1 MVPETR
7 AGRAISRY
15 AIRLIHTCAAMPR
28 VMAHAALQVAG
39 SDILTAEGGHLTG
52 RHHISTLYILTGVIA
67 IMKVEFLKW
76 GNSLALR
83 VPKAFAQEIGA
94 SVGKAA
100 NMEVRDGKLVVE
112 IAKPKRRRRRYTLE
126 QLVAGI
132 RPENRHDE
140 LEWGPPVGN
149 EVW

>member
-1 MVPETR
+1 
-7 AGRAISRY
+7 
-15 AIRLIHTCAAMPR
+15 
-28 VMAHAALQVAG
+28 
-39 SDILTAEGGHLTG
+39 
-52 RHHISTLYILTGVIA
+52 
-67 IMKVEFLKW
+67 MKVEFLKW

-83 VPKAFAQEIGA
+83 VPKVFAQEMGA

-112 IAKPKRRRRRYTLE
+112 IVKPNRRRRRYTLE

-132 RPENRHDE
+132 SPENRHRE

>member
-1 MVPETR
+1 
-7 AGRAISRY
+7 
-15 AIRLIHTCAAMPR
+15 
-28 VMAHAALQVAG
+28 
-39 SDILTAEGGHLTG
+39 
-52 RHHISTLYILTGVIA
+52 
-67 IMKVEFLKW
+67 MKIEFLKW

-83 VPKAFAQEIGA
+83 IPKAFAQEIGA

-112 IAKPKRRRRRYTLE
+112 ITKPKWRRRRYQLE

-132 RPENRHDE
+132 RPENRHHE

>member
-1 MVPETR
+1 
-7 AGRAISRY
+7 
-15 AIRLIHTCAAMPR
+15 
-28 VMAHAALQVAG
+28 
-39 SDILTAEGGHLTG
+39 
-52 RHHISTLYILTGVIA
+52 
-67 IMKVEFLKW
+67 MKVEFLKW

-94 SVGKAA
+94 KVGKAA

-112 IAKPKRRRRRYTLE
+112 IARPKRRRYTLE
-126 QLVAGI
+126 RLVADI
-132 RPENRHDE
+132 KPENRHHE

>member
-1 MVPETR
+1 MR
-7 AGRAISRY
+7 
-15 AIRLIHTCAAMPR
+15 
-28 VMAHAALQVAG
+28 
-39 SDILTAEGGHLTG
+39 
-52 RHHISTLYILTGVIA
+52 
-67 IMKVEFLKW
+67 VEFLKW

-94 SVGKAA
+94 VVGKAA

-112 IAKPKRRRRRYTLE
+112 IAKPKRRRRGYTLE

-132 RPENRHDE
+132 SPENRHSE
-140 LEWGPPVGN
+140 LEWGPPVGS